1 MKKKNLT
8 HNGFNPAQVW
18 HNMAQT
24 PEHGDSEYN
33 LLLKI
38 AENFGVI
45 VQSGDSKEVL
55 LYKIAE
61 KTYELANQP

>member
-1 MKKKNLT
+1 
-8 HNGFNPAQVW
+8 
-18 HNMAQT
+18 MAQL

-33 LLLKI
+33 LLVKI

-45 VQSGDSKEVL
+45 VEKGDSKEVL
-55 LYKIAE
+55 LYKVAQ

>member
-1 MKKKNLT
+1 
-8 HNGFNPAQVW
+8 
-18 HNMAQT
+18 MAQA
-24 PEHGDSEYN
+24 PKHGDSEHN
-33 LLLKI
+33 LVLKI

>member
-1 MKKKNLT
+1 
-8 HNGFNPAQVW
+8 
-18 HNMAQT
+18 MAQA
-24 PEHGDSEYN
+24 PKHGDSEYN

-55 LYKIAE
+55 LYKVAK
-61 KTYELANQP
+61 KTYELTSQP